1 MGRLLKSLAASTD
14 YTWPLLQPSR
24 NISRIT
30 PKSSQS
36 PQLKEP
42 ATPLNDSDGVHNLQ
56 AEYGSMKGKNQG
68 LRL

>member
-1 MGRLLKSLAASTD
+1 MGRLLTSLAASTD

-36 PQLKEP
+36 PQQKEP
-42 ATPLNDSDGVHNLQ
+42 VTLLNDSDWVHNSQ
-56 AEYGSMKGKNQG
+56 AEYIG
-68 LRL
+68 